1 MTAIHERAH
10 VQRLI
15 GRYELRAAQGKP
27 DLRRLARL
35 RGRQIE
41 MDAQLPLAPAVD
53 TDALLTCARTAWPE
67 VGWSIVDDCDGLALQ
82 ATDRARRV
90 RVIRYCREDP
100 AEVVVEAAR
109 RLVREAKAMGGGG
122 A

>member
-1 MTAIHERAH
+1 MMCHERAH

-27 DLRRLARL
+27 DLRMLARL

-41 MDAQLPLAPAVD
+41 MDAQLPLGPAVD
-53 TDALLTCARTAWPE
+53 TEALLACARAAYPDL
-67 VGWSIVDDCDGLALQ
+67 VFAIVDDRDGLALQ

-90 RVIRYCREDP
+90 RVIRYCREDA
-100 AEVVVEAAR
+100 AEDVVESAR
-109 RLVREAKAMGGGG
+109 QLVREAKAMGGR

>member
-1 MTAIHERAH
+1 MMRPERAH

-27 DLRRLARL
+27 DLRMLARL

-53 TDALLTCARTAWPE
+53 TEALLACAREAWPGVE
-67 VGWSIVDDCDGLALQ
+67 WAVVEDRDGLALQ
-82 ATDRARRV
+82 ASDSARHV
-90 RVIRYCREDP
+90 RIIRYVREDP
-100 AEVVVEAAR
+100 AAVVVESAR
-109 RLVREAKAMGGGG
+109 RLLGGAKAMEER